1 MGERL
6 EYGLVWTLLKFLGI
20 LPRPLARWTAA
31 RLAALVFAIYPPWNR
46 VILFNLGLAFP
57 DWDQARRQ
65 RVAHEMVRNIG
76 WMAAEFAHFPHN
88 SPADWH
94 RILEVE
100 GAANFAAAE
109 ACGKGVLLLTGHL
122 GAWELL
128 PFAAF
133 VRPAYGV
140 PKYFVARAIDN
151 PRLDALINRYRAF
164 SGNLQINKDQAA
176 RGALRVLRNRG
187 AVGLLIDQNSSP
199 EESIFV
205 NFFGIPAATTAGLAR
220 LARHTG
226 APVVPA
232 YVYWD
237 HALQKYKA
245 CAEPAL
251 TLERTGDQEADIR
264 EYTARFNSI
273 IEAFIR
279 RFPDQ
284 WLWAHRRWKNRPPGE
299 PPIYPD

>member
-57 DWDQARRQ
+57 DWDQAHRQ

-76 WMAAEFAHFPHN
+76 WMAAEFAHVPHN
-88 SPADWH
+88 SPADWGN
-94 RILEVE
+94 ILEVE

-109 ACGKGVLLLTGHL
+109 AYGKGVLLLTGHL

-133 VRPAYGV
+133 VRPANGV

-151 PRLDALINRYRAF
+151 P
-164 SGNLQINKDQAA
+164 
-176 RGALRVLRNRG
+176 
-187 AVGLLIDQNSSP
+187 
-199 EESIFV
+199 
-205 NFFGIPAATTAGLAR
+205 
-220 LARHTG
+220 
-226 APVVPA
+226 
-232 YVYWD
+232 
-237 HALQKYKA
+237 
-245 CAEPAL
+245 
-251 TLERTGDQEADIR
+251 
-264 EYTARFNSI
+264 
-273 IEAFIR
+273 
-279 RFPDQ
+279 
-284 WLWAHRRWKNRPPGE
+284 
-299 PPIYPD
+299 